1 MNKSKIKKFI
11 PENSS
16 PMQEKFINCLM
27 KDGKKSIA
35 RKIFDDTL
43 KIVSKKSSTDPE
55 KIFELAISNIK
66 PQMEVK
72 AKRIGGA
79 VYQVPREVRPD
90 RQLTLAFRWLLSA
103 SRSKKGTSMANRLAG
118 EIIDASNETGS
129 AIRKKEDTHKMAQAN
144 KAFAHFARY

>member
-43 KIVSKKSSTDPE
+43 KIVSKKSSTDPD
-55 KIFELAISNIK
+55 KISKVKKNWRSSLSSSKRSTPRPTTNSSIQMDSISRQIK
-66 PQMEVK
+66 KRKLNVK
-72 AKRIGGA
+72 
-79 VYQVPREVRPD
+79 
-90 RQLTLAFRWLLSA
+90 
-103 SRSKKGTSMANRLAG
+103 
-118 EIIDASNETGS
+118 
-129 AIRKKEDTHKMAQAN
+129 
-144 KAFAHFARY
+144 